1 MKYDAVSPSQSVRLQ
16 GKSSSAV
23 FMTRLDRSEG
33 VYKHNEGFIFSMGKI
48 DFVKDFVR
56 PQRFLKPEYLYQAS
70 RESCYEY
77 LKKQDRDT
85 CA

>member
-1 MKYDAVSPSQSVRLQ
+1 MEKLSVRID
-16 GKSSSAV
+16 
-23 FMTRLDRSEG
+23 RDDRSEG
-33 VYKHNEGFIFSMGKI
+33 VYKHNERFVFSVTNV
-48 DFVKDFVR
+48 DFVKDIIR

-85 CA
+85 YA

>member
-1 MKYDAVSPSQSVRLQ
+1 MKESTD
-16 GKSSSAV
+16 V
-23 FMTRLDRSEG
+23 FTITRLDRSEG
-33 VYKHNEGFIFSMGKI
+33 IYKHNEGFVFFTEEI

>member
-1 MKYDAVSPSQSVRLQ
+1 MKESTD
-16 GKSSSAV
+16 V
-23 FMTRLDRSEG
+23 FTITRLDRSEG
-33 VYKHNEGFIFSMGKI
+33 IYKHNEGFVFFTEEI
-48 DFVKDFVR
+48 DFVKDIIR
-56 PQRFLKPEYLYQAS
+56 PQRFHTPEYLYQVS

>member
-1 MKYDAVSPSQSVRLQ
+1 MKESTD
-16 GKSSSAV
+16 V
-23 FMTRLDRSEG
+23 FTITRLDRSEG
-33 VYKHNEGFIFSMGKI
+33 IYKHNEGFVFFTDEI
-48 DFVKDFVR
+48 DFVKDFIR
-56 PQRFLKPEYLYQAS
+56 PQRFHTPEYLYQAS